1 MGKRALRTRW
11 TGVAAQ
17 SETLSVDEKSA
28 GACGTHR
35 IRAAGKGFL
44 RTTLLFA
51 EKPHERTEEMNWK
64 FWEKSEGGAAKLQGP
79 KDLPPQI
86 GFQLVT
92 VLKKDPD
99 WVWKLKVCYRPA
111 AGGDGM
117 QDVRV
122 FDPRQAMMAK
132 VAVKD
137 FSSLDD
143 RRELILYEGTFNR
156 KTKEVQI
163 REMVR
168 G

>member
-1 MGKRALRTRW
+1 
-11 TGVAAQ
+11 
-17 SETLSVDEKSA
+17 
-28 GACGTHR
+28 
-35 IRAAGKGFL
+35 
-44 RTTLLFA
+44 
-51 EKPHERTEEMNWK
+51 
-64 FWEKSEGGAAKLQGP
+64 
-79 KDLPPQI
+79 
-86 GFQLVT
+86 
-92 VLKKDPD
+92 
-99 WVWKLKVCYRPA
+99 
-111 AGGDGM
+111 M